1 MTLMILYSILQVANN
16 RIGPEILLMIYILC
30 LNISDAISSVPKS
43 FQQLDYGLY
52 GLDIQRR
59 F

>member
-1 MTLMILYSILQVANN
+1 
-16 RIGPEILLMIYILC
+16 MIYILC